1 MNLIWWCILGLGIVI
16 FYLWFKIFRLQ
27 IVLGSIII
35 KENAINKFKEIMKD
49 IELDGGRD
57 TERN

>member
-16 FYLWFKIFRLQ
+16 FYLWYKIFRLQ